1 MKRLSIKKIHMN
13 AKKIL
18 IASIVVVLVGLIIL
32 IRQNKTV
39 APTTQQEP
47 AAQSQVQQ
55 SQATSQQPAAS
66 QPAQE
71 QPTADQAQPVAQPVQ
86 PEPATNPTNDK
97 KPMGLEIK
105 TTQEGTGAA
114 VKAGDTV
121 SVLYTGKLQDG
132 TIFDASANHGNQ
144 PFEFT
149 VGAGQVIKGWDQGL
163 IGAKVGEKRTL
174 TIPGDLAYGP
184 TGIPGTIPPNA
195 TLTFDIEV
203 LAIK

>member
-1 MKRLSIKKIHMN
+1 MKNKM
-13 AKKIL
+13 L
-18 IASIVVVLVGLIIL
+18 IGAIVIVLAGLIFVMS
-32 IRQNKTV
+32 RNKSV

-47 AAQSQVQQ
+47 AAQQTAEPQASSQGA
-55 SQATSQQPAAS
+55 ATEQPSQQ
-66 QPAQE
+66 
-71 QPTADQAQPVAQPVQ
+71 QPTADQAQPVAQPI
-86 PEPATNPTNDK
+86 EPQGATNSTSST
-97 KPMGLEIK
+97 KPMGLDIK

-121 SVLYTGKLQDG
+121 GVLYTGKLQDG

-149 VGAGQVIKGWDQGL
+149 VGAGQVIKGWDLGL

-184 TGIPGTIPPNA
+184 NGIPGTIPPNA
-195 TLTFDIEV
+195 TLIFEVEV
-203 LAIK
+203 LSIK